1 MKLTNILLAT
11 TLLAGAATA
20 SEFVNYKGLTK
31 QLKSEAKKNGS
42 MASTAD
48 VKAAL
53 AATDW
58 AVVDVRTMEE
68 WAAAHIPGSTRVGR
82 QAPEKALANV
92 VLDDNGKFVKDKI
105 VVVCN
110 TASRASIEAETFKKM
125 GFKEVKI
132 YGLVTWID
140 GCEPF
145 KNKYSTDQDKHG
157 TKNKFGT
164 FKAEHCSK

>member
-11 TLLAGAATA
+11 TLLAGAASA

-31 QLKSEAKKNGS
+31 QLKSEAKKNGT
-42 MASTAD
+42 MATTAD

-53 AATDW
+53 KAKDW
-58 AVVDVRTMEE
+58 AVVDVRTLEE
-68 WAAAHIPGSTRVGR
+68 WSGAYIPGSKRIGR
-82 QAPEKALANV
+82 QSPEKALSNV
-92 VLDDNGKFVKDKI
+92 VLDDNKKFVKDKI
-105 VVVCN
+105 IVVCN

-132 YGLVTWID
+132 YGIVTWID

-145 KNKYSTDQDKHG
+145 KNKYSSKKDKHG
-157 TKNKFGT
+157 SKHKFGT
-164 FKAEHCSK
+164 FKAQFCKK